1 MDQREALCGFGIIGK
16 WWSSHVYVV
25 MLVLSFE
32 CTSEDSKTNIRNLEV
47 AGVAKGGSTPCGR
60 AEVSL
65 AWRCDF
71 SSIVTRLS
79 LNPRRQ
85 APVKNLMQRRSLRSD
100 AAADGWGQPYEGAMS
115 LMVDGHH
122 NSALHV
128 ACLCQQYV
136 VAITVDCVD
145 YRARKPCCSFFCMVV
160 NYNRYLGSLNHCD
173 ELLPQH

>member
-1 MDQREALCGFGIIGK
+1 
-16 WWSSHVYVV
+16 
-25 MLVLSFE
+25 
-32 CTSEDSKTNIRNLEV
+32 
-47 AGVAKGGSTPCGR
+47 
-60 AEVSL
+60 
-65 AWRCDF
+65 
-71 SSIVTRLS
+71 